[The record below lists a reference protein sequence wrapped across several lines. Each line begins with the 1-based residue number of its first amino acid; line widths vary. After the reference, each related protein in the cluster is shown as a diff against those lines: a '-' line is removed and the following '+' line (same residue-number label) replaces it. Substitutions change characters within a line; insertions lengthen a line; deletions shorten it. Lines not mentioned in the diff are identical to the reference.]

1 MKEEIQALLN
11 EGEGGCYNTGIDEE
25 PQTYTEM
32 LREARVNRQKRLR
45 KQLTKDNWTETMIN
59 NYFQRKFGKVVG

>member
-11 EGEGGCYNTGIDEE
+11 ESEGGCYNTGIDEE

-32 LREARVNRQKRLR
+32 LREARVNRQTRLR
-45 KQLTKDNWTETMIN
+45 KQLTKEGWTDLMIN
-59 NYFQRKFGKVVG
+59 NYFKRTFGMVVG